1 MKDALVKDLILLG
14 KMDVKYLIK
23 KDLYSFKSNLIII
36 NKIYLARVIKLYIIN
51 NDR

>member
-14 KMDVKYLIK
+14 KMVVKYLIK
-23 KDLYSFKSNLIII
+23 KDLF

>member
-14 KMDVKYLIK
+14 KMVVKYLIK
-23 KDLYSFKSNLIII
+23 KDLYSFKSNLII
-36 NKIYLARVIKLYIIN
+36 NKIYLARIIKLYIIN

>member
-23 KDLYSFKSNLIII
+23 KDLYSFKSNLII
-36 NKIYLARVIKLYIIN
+36 NKIYLARVIKLCFIN